1 MNQIGKQRGEN
12 KNRNGYP
19 TINPAIQKFKINKE
33 LREPGT
39 KMIINTWTICREMK

>member
-19 TINPAIQKFKINKE
+19 TINPGNTKIQNQQRVKGAWHKNDYKY
-33 LREPGT
+33 LD
-39 KMIINTWTICREMK
+39 NL